1 TGLYGGHAKF
11 DYIMEP
17 LGQPAHPTDV
27 LWDATYADVD
37 LTSLTDFLE
46 LQGIRLSGR
55 ATGHNRLEWPNGKW
69 SQKAG
74 AGEITATM
82 PTGVS
87 PMTREMNPDLIAK
100 VDPLPPE
107 QGPFNTH
114 LEIGHVPIAGSIA
127 YSLDPDRIEIA
138 SGWAATEKTFVEFK
152 GRTAWGQRSN
162 LPFHVTSADWLES
175 DRLLAGIMTAFGA
188 PTGGGESGG
197 RRPRAGGAA
206 AA

>member
-1 TGLYGGHAKF
+1 KF

-17 LGQPAHPTDV
+17 LGDAGHPTQAV
-27 LWDATYADVD
+27 WDATYGDVD

-55 ATGHNRLEWPNGKW
+55 ATGHNRLEWPLGKW
-69 SQKAG
+69 SQKRG
-74 AGEITATM
+74 GGEITAAM
-82 PTGVS
+82 PPGVT
-87 PMTREMNPDLIAK
+87 PMTREMGPDVIAT

-127 YSLDPDRIEIA
+127 YSLDPDWIQIA
-138 SGWAATEKTFVEFK
+138 SGWAATGKTFVEFK

-162 LPFHVTSADWLES
+162 MPFHVTSADWQES

-188 PTGGGESGG
+188 PTGGIEIGGSGPIG
-197 RRPRAGGAA
+197 RRHAGVVNTP
-206 AA
+206 